1 MREAAMLRPRTVQGF
16 AGRGNL
22 AATPDLERPQVK
34 ADTPPVILAAVSVAL
49 VRDGRVLLVRR
60 GREPGRGIWAFPG
73 GRVEPGESR
82 EAAARRELAEE
93 TALSAGALA
102 PYRTVAIL
110 PAGPGAPGFDL
121 TVFAGDAAEGALAAG
136 DDAEAA
142 GWFAEGELDGIPVI
156 DSVLEIARELLT
168 AAATPAG

>member
-1 MREAAMLRPRTVQGF
+1 MQGF

-22 AATPDLERPQVK
+22 AAAPNTEGPQVK
-34 ADTPPVILAAVSVAL
+34 ADPSSIVIAAVSVAI

-60 GREPGRGIWAFPG
+60 GREPGRGVWAFPG

-93 TALSAGALA
+93 TALSAGALS

-121 TVFAGDAAEGALAAG
+121 TVFAGDATEGALAAG

-142 GWFAEGELDGIPVI
+142 GWFAAGELDAIPVI
-156 DSVLEIARELLT
+156 DSVLEIARELL
-168 AAATPAG
+168 AGQAVAPAG

>member
-1 MREAAMLRPRTVQGF
+1 M
-16 AGRGNL
+16 
-22 AATPDLERPQVK
+22 K
-34 ADTPPVILAAVSVAL
+34 ADLPPVILAAVSVAL

-60 GREPGRGIWAFPG
+60 GRDPGRGIWAFPG

-93 TALSAGALA
+93 TALSAGTLSAH
-102 PYRTVAIL
+102 RVVAIH

-121 TVFAGDAAEGALAAG
+121 TVFVGSEAEGTLEAG

-142 GWFAEGELDGIPVI
+142 GWFGAGELDAIPVI
-156 DSVLEIARELLT
+156 DSVMEIARELLAD
-168 AAATPAG
+168 AAPPTG